1 MSDSEDRADIGTHRL
16 NTTKQT
22 LEDAYAEPDNC
33 LEIDVVNPETH
44 DLGKK
49 RFTDYEVKMKV
60 S

>member
-16 NTTKQT
+16 NAPKQT
-22 LEDAYAEPDNC
+22 LEDAYAEPDNF

-60 S
+60 G